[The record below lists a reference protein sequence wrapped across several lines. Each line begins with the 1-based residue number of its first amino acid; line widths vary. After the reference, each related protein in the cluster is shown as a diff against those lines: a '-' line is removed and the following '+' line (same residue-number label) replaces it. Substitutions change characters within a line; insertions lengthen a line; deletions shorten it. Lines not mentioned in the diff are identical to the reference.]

1 MATIRCLNQQF
12 ENIQAVLFDKD
23 GTLANVES
31 YLRTLGEARSHFID
45 AQVPGIHDLLMT
57 AFGVTNQGLDPTG
70 LMAVGSRYENEIA
83 AAAYVAATG
92 KGWID
97 ALAIVSVAF
106 QQAEASL
113 SEKSLKTPPIAGAK
127 HLLHTLKLANIK
139 LGIVSSDTHAEVASF
154 INRYQLSEISWYC
167 GAIASMP
174 TKTHPD
180 FLAFACKEM
189 GYDAK
194 STLIVGD
201 AASDLQLALQGA
213 AGFIGMTGGWYYP
226 PSISLAGCSTV
237 DLAIATVSQLDQVE
251 SFD

>member
-12 ENIQAVLFDKD
+12 ESIQAVLFDKD

-31 YLRTLGEARSHFID
+31 YLRALGEARSHFID

-57 AFGVTNQGLDPTG
+57 AFGIPNDGIDPTG

-97 ALAIVSVAF
+97 ALALVNIAF
-106 QQAEASL
+106 HQAEVAL
-113 SEKSLKTPPIAGAK
+113 TEKSLKTPLIVGAK
-127 HLLHTLKLANIK
+127 RLLQRLELANVKI
-139 LGIVSSDTHAEVASF
+139 GIVSSDTHVEVASF
-154 INRYQLSEISWYC
+154 IDRYQLSEISWYR
-167 GAIASMP
+167 GVTTDAL

-180 FLAFACKEM
+180 FLAFACREM
-189 GYDAK
+189 EVDAAD
-194 STLIVGD
+194 TLVVGD

-213 AGFIGMTGGWYYP
+213 AGFIGMTGGWCYP
-226 PSISLAGCSTV
+226 PVISLAGRSTV

>member
-31 YLRTLGEARSHFID
+31 YLRALGEARSHSIN
-45 AQVPGIHDLLMT
+45 AQVPGIHNSLMA
-57 AFGVTNQGLDPTG
+57 AFGITENGIDPTG

-97 ALAIVSVAF
+97 ALALVSLAF

-113 SEKSLKTPPIAGAK
+113 PEKSLETPLIAGTK
-127 HLLHTLKLANIK
+127 RLLQRLKLANIK
-139 LGIVSSDTHAEVASF
+139 LGIVSSDTHIEVTSF
-154 INRYQLSEISWYC
+154 VNRYQLSEISWYC
-167 GAIASMP
+167 GATANMLI
-174 TKTHPD
+174 KTHPD
-180 FLAFACKEM
+180 FLEFACRET
-189 GYDAK
+189 GIDAK
-194 STLIVGD
+194 ATLIIGD

-226 PSISLAGCSTV
+226 PDIGLAGRSIEG
-237 DLAIATVSQLDQVE
+237 LAIATVSQLDQVE